1 MTQPKTDLAYLRSEK
16 SKAEQK
22 LRSFQHR
29 EKFLERQ
36 MSELNRRE
44 RVHRL
49 CTRAGMLESF
59 LVCPGELTDD
69 QVMELLK
76 ISFRQPE
83 VVLALAKMVHDV
95 HERSDVRIKGAIIHL
110 VVTCCVSFAS
120 VQKHK
125 CSFTPQFLLFP
136 IKSSSML
143 FRGPLYVKL
152 RSCRRLDEIEA
163 GVCSP
168 ARFHPKENCI
178 FLALLCSY
186 PFACYHKTRIEKADW
201 KQQHFQS
208 AYLLGSLSE
217 RQPPALLVE

>member
-1 MTQPKTDLAYLRSEK
+1 MPLTQPKNSLSYLRSEK

-22 LRSFQHR
+22 LRSCQHR
-29 EKFLERQ
+29 EKILERQ
-36 MSELNRRE
+36 MSKLNRRE

-83 VVLALAKMVHDV
+83 V
-95 HERSDVRIKGAIIHL
+95 
-110 VVTCCVSFAS
+110 
-120 VQKHK
+120 
-125 CSFTPQFLLFP
+125 
-136 IKSSSML
+136 
-143 FRGPLYVKL
+143 
-152 RSCRRLDEIEA
+152 
-163 GVCSP
+163 GVCAP

-186 PFACYHKTRIEKADW
+186 LFAEEHDIKYKSR
-201 KQQHFQS
+201 
-208 AYLLGSLSE
+208 LGKS
-217 RQPPALLVE
+217 